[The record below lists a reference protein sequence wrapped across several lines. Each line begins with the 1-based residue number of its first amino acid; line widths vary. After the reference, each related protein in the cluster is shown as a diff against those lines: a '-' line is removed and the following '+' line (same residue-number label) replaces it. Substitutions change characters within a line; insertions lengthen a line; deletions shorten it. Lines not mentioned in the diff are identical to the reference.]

1 VFSDGEERLS
11 DFDVA
16 LVEALVRGFPCRNI
30 DRIPEFDIKE
40 IVEIVDA
47 FERVAYRT
55 QRQGSRPNFAQL

>member
-30 DRIPEFDIKE
+30 DRIPEFDIIKV
-40 IVEIVDA
+40 IGV
-47 FERVAYRT
+47 
-55 QRQGSRPNFAQL
+55 